1 MAWLPKALHI
11 RAVLHKPCSSRFIT
25 CAASP
30 FLGLRSAGL
39 MLVAVI
45 RHCMALL
52 SGCVAAAAPYRHRLV
67 RLLAVRARAAALHGC
82 RSSRGAPCC
91 WCELLCSRSA
101 GRVRVVPHC
110 ACCWTLLCGR
120 VTAVALYR
128 YHSVLLTALDTYTAA
143 LRGCRSSRFITCW
156 WCELLRSRSAGGVL
170 SVPRR
175 VRS

>member
-1 MAWLPKALHI
+1 MTWLLKALHI
-11 RAVLHKPCSSRFIT
+11 RAVLHGRCSGRFIT
-25 CAASP
+25 CAAPP
-30 FLGLRSAGL
+30 FLDLRCTGL

-45 RHCMALL
+45 RHCTALL
-52 SGCVAAAAPYRHRLV
+52 SGCVAAAAPYRHLV
-67 RLLAVRARAAALHGC
+67 RLLTVRARTVALHGC
-82 RSSRGAPCC
+82 RSSRCVLCC
-91 WCELLCSRSA
+91 WCELLFSRSA
-101 GRVRVVPHC
+101 SRVRVVPHC
-110 ACCWTLLCGR
+110 VCCWTSLCGR
-120 VTAVALYR
+120 VAAVALYR